1 MHENIRGKTM
11 KKITQIACLAALSMG
26 LTLEAQAFSQE
37 TLDILTA
44 LKSSSCETLMSERE
58 NVQRGV

>member
-1 MHENIRGKTM
+1 M

-44 LKSSSCETLMSERE
+44 RE
-58 NVQRGV
+58 ITRCKHGK